1 MLRWPLLLMLA
12 VLLPM
17 QPAAPSNGQPDGPAY
32 TSDGQL
38 KFPAGYSEWV
48 FLGAGLDMSYTSD
61 AEMSNGSMFNSVFVN
76 PSAYSAFRQTGHW
89 PEGTV
94 MVLENRGA
102 TGASSINK
110 RGKTESGEVMGME
123 VHVKDSAHL
132 KGGWAFFNF
141 GNPADKTSS
150 GKLIPPPASCY
161 TCHEAHAAVD
171 TTFVQF
177 YPNALEIAKEKHTFS
192 PEYLKE
198 SAPAK

>member
-17 QPAAPSNGQPDGPAY
+17 QPAALPYGPTY

-38 KFPAGYSEWV
+38 KYPADYAEWV
-48 FLGAGLDMSYTSD
+48 FLGAGLDMSYS
-61 AEMSNGSMFNSVFVN
+61 AEATPDHSTFNSVYVN
-76 PSAYSAFRQTGHW
+76 PSAYRAFKQTGHW
-89 PEGTV
+89 PDGTL

-110 RGKTESGEVMGME
+110 RGKTESSEVMGME
-123 VHVKDSAHL
+123 THVKDSTRIQ
-132 KGGWAFFNF
+132 GDGWAFYGFEQ
-141 GNPADKTSS
+141 PTDRKSS
-150 GKLIPPPASCY
+150 GRLIARPASCY
-161 TCHEAHAAVD
+161 TCHEAHATVD

-177 YPNALEIAKEKHTFS
+177 YPNALDVAKEKHTLS

-198 SAPAK
+198 SAK